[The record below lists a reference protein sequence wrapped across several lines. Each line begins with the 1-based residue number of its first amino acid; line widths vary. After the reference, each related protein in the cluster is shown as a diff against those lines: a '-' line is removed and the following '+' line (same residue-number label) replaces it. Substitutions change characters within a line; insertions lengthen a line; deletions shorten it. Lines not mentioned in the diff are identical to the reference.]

1 MRENFL
7 PRVELRNLLAQR
19 GHSLGGD
26 GKLDT
31 DIFPPQKAIVTVA
44 MNLDPC
50 QAPAYRERYF
60 TTLVDREECKPLI
73 RNHPDFALPEL
84 FATALDNEPIGG
96 RELRGNFLLGP
107 FRWLLRRLVRFP
119 QMLLWPENQIRASD
133 GFMRRDWV
141 LDEMPRLK
149 GWLHGAGPPNAGA
162 IVLDP
167 GDIADC
173 RVLWEV
179 AEQVEA
185 GFDNYFV
192 SDLAATEVYELHHHS
207 KLFISIPGPSER
219 QRLLDEL
226 SKYSEVLEDCSGFA
240 SDWDDEDWEGKESD
254 GPDPS
259 S

>member
-1 MRENFL
+1 
-7 PRVELRNLLAQR
+7 
-19 GHSLGGD
+19 
-26 GKLDT
+26 LDT
-31 DIFPPQKAIVTVA
+31 NIFPPQNAIVTIA

-60 TTLVDREECKPLI
+60 ATPLDTEECKPLL

-84 FATALDNEPIGG
+84 LAIALDKEPIGG
-96 RELRGNFLLGP
+96 RNLRGNFLLGP

-119 QMLLWPENQIRASD
+119 KMLLWPENQIWASD
-133 GFMRRDWV
+133 GFMRGDCV

-149 GWLHGAGPPNAGA
+149 GWLQGAGPVPPKAGA

-185 GFDNYFV
+185 GFYNYFV

-207 KLFISIPGPSER
+207 KLFISIHGPSER
-219 QRLLDEL
+219 QSLLDEL

-240 SDWDDEDWEGKESD
+240 SDSDDEDWEGEESD
-254 GPDPS
+254 ETEPS
-259 S
+259 G